1 MARAM
6 TADTEVLAAFVD
18 LEPVVEDFETAVV
31 AGLGATPKTLPCKF
45 FYDRAGSEL
54 FSRICELDEYYP
66 TRTEIGLL
74 GRISSD
80 IARLMSPDCHLIE
93 FGSGDG
99 IKVRL
104 LLDAV
109 NTLAGYTA
117 VDISRD
123 HLKRSAEDLAR
134 LYPDIEIAAVCADYT
149 RPFDVPSPNAKAD
162 ARRVGFF
169 PGSTIGNFT
178 PAEAVE
184 FLRTA
189 AKLLEGGDLIIGV
202 DLKKDIAR
210 LESAYNDSEGVTA
223 AFNLNLLAR
232 INRELSGD
240 FIIDAFEHRAHY
252 DPVAGR
258 IEMHLISRRD
268 QFVTVGGRRFDF
280 ATGETIH
287 TENSYKYAIEE
298 FREVAANAGFKVVG
312 GWTDDENLFS
322 IHYLRAES
330 AD

>member
-1 MARAM
+1 M
-6 TADTEVLAAFVD
+6 TADTEALAAFVD
-18 LEPVVEDFETAVV
+18 LETIVEDFETAVV
-31 AGLGATPKTLPCKF
+31 AGLSATPKTLPCKF
-45 FYDRAGSEL
+45 FYDQAGSEL

-66 TRTEIGLL
+66 TRTEVGLL
-74 GRISSD
+74 RRISGN
-80 IARLMSPDCHLIE
+80 IARLMGPDCHLIE

-109 NTLAGYTA
+109 NALAGYTA

-134 LYPDIEIAAVCADYT
+134 LYPDIEIAAICADYT
-149 RPFDVPSPNAKAD
+149 KPFDVPPPSAKAD

-258 IEMHLISRRD
+258 IEMHLISRCD

-280 ATGETIH
+280 AAGETIH

-322 IHYLRAES
+322 IHYLRAKS

>member
-6 TADTEVLAAFVD
+6 TADTGMLAAFVD
-18 LEPVVEDFETAVV
+18 REPVVEDFETAVLS
-31 AGLGATPKTLPCKF
+31 GLGAAPKTLPCKF

-80 IARLMSPDCHLIE
+80 IARLMGPDCHLIE

-109 NTLAGYTA
+109 DALAGYTA

-134 LYPDIEIAAVCADYT
+134 LYPDMEIAAVCADYT
-149 RPFDVPSPNAKAD
+149 KPFDVPPPSAKAD

-280 ATGETIH
+280 AAGETIH
-287 TENSYKYAIEE
+287 TENSYKYAMEE
-298 FREVAANAGFKVVG
+298 FREVAANAGFKALG

-330 AD
+330 AG

>member
-1 MARAM
+1 M
-6 TADTEVLAAFVD
+6 TADTEALAAFVD
-18 LEPVVEDFETAVV
+18 LETIVEDFETAVV
-31 AGLGATPKTLPCKF
+31 AGLSATPKTLPCKF
-45 FYDRAGSEL
+45 FYDQAGSEL

-66 TRTEIGLL
+66 TRTEVGLL
-74 GRISSD
+74 RRISGN
-80 IARLMSPDCHLIE
+80 IARLMGPDCHLIE

-109 NTLAGYTA
+109 NALAGYTA

-134 LYPDIEIAAVCADYT
+134 LYPDIEIAAICADYT
-149 RPFDVPSPNAKAD
+149 KPFDVPPPSAKAD

-280 ATGETIH
+280 AAGETIH

-330 AD
+330 AG